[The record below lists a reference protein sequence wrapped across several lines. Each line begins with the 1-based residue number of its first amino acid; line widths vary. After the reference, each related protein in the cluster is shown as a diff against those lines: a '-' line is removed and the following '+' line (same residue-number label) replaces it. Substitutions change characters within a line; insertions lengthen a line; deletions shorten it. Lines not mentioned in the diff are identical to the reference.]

1 MLNALVF
8 TECFS
13 TRALEAL
20 YTSRLIHT
28 FTPIHTGTFSSGKCF
43 PFNHTMMNAS
53 ESKLGFSML
62 PKDTL
67 AYRQVH
73 TGIKPSTIQLVD
85 DLLCLLSYSLPWG
98 HNLPKFDDLN

>member
-28 FTPIHTGTFSSGKCF
+28 FTPIHTG
-43 PFNHTMMNAS
+43 N
-53 ESKLGFSML
+53 LGFSML

>member
-28 FTPIHTGTFSSGKCF
+28 FTPIHTGTFSSIQSHYDECIREQIGVQYV
-43 PFNHTMMNAS
+43 TQRYS
-53 ESKLGFSML
+53 GIQ
-62 PKDTL
+62 TG
-67 AYRQVH
+67 AYRDQ
-73 TGIKPSTIQLVD
+73 TINHPI
-85 DLLCLLSYSLPWG
+85 SR
-98 HNLPKFDDLN
+98 